1 MTNVTKLFG
10 NNDPRI
16 DTMVRDLK
24 DMIYERSSGVFTLAT
39 VLGILQ
45 IVAHDLV
52 KDMENA
58 DG

>member
-45 IVAHDLV
+45 MVAHDLV
-52 KDMENA
+52 KDMENS